1 MFHNLVDSV
10 AFKIVG
16 VVKIFDSDEL
26 LKSSPRLL
34 SLFNKTGLCRT
45 THDNGRGKRVG
56 RCRNDEFR
64 RKRVGVGGRCKR
76 LSERGEIG
84 RKGVNV

>member
-1 MFHNLVDSV
+1 MLHNLVDSV

-34 SLFNKTGLCRT
+34 SLFNKIGLRRT
-45 THDNGRGKRVG
+45 THDDGRGTRI
-56 RCRNDEFR
+56 
-64 RKRVGVGGRCKR
+64 GVGGRRKG
-76 LSERGEIG
+76 LGERGEIG

>member
-1 MFHNLVDSV
+1 MLHDLVDSV

-26 LKSSPRLL
+26 LKSSPHLL
-34 SLFNKTGLCRT
+34 SLFNKIGLRRT
-45 THDNGRGKRVG
+45 MHDDGRG
-56 RCRNDEFR
+56 
-64 RKRVGVGGRCKR
+64 KRVGVGGRCKG
-76 LSERGEIG
+76 LGERGEIG

>member
-1 MFHNLVDSV
+1 MLHNLVDSV

-34 SLFNKTGLCRT
+34 SLFNKIGFGRT
-45 THDNGRGKRVG
+45 THNNGREKRVG
-56 RCRNDEFR
+56 MGGR
-64 RKRVGVGGRCKR
+64 RKG

-84 RKGVNV
+84 REGVNV